1 MLLTKLKKSP
11 RKLLKTIKKNWPEA
25 ILVVFAFCFS
35 WWLMWHTFSYKD
47 NQMLIAAKV
56 WSDFAANIPLI
67 RSFSW
72 GGNWPPCDP
81 LFAGEQI
88 HYHFLFYLIVGLLE
102 RFGLP
107 LDFALNLPSLLSFSG
122 LVLVIYFLAKLI
134 FKSRFVAFLS
144 VSFFLFNSSLS
155 FLEFF
160 HQHPFS
166 LNTLSEII
174 NNRNFPSFGPYD
186 GKIVSAFWSLNIYTN
201 QRHLALA
208 YFLILFLCFLF
219 LKSEI
224 NGQQFTLKRA
234 LLAGFIIGIFPII
247 HSVGYGMLMVIFS
260 VFFLIFS
267 RQRRPLFV
275 TLLIA
280 FLIGFPQ
287 LFLIRVG
294 GQGNFRFN
302 PGYLIAGRLNIK
314 NFLHYWFYN
323 LGLSLFFIP
332 LGFWKSKKLA
342 KKVFLAFI
350 PLFFIPNFFQFSR
363 EMAANHKFLNLF
375 IIVGN
380 MFSAYLIFLI
390 WQKNVLGKILA
401 TIFTFFLVFSGIVD
415 FFPIKN
421 DSYMV
426 IPDAQKDSRVDWIKN
441 NTPPKSTFLNSS
453 YLYHPASLA
462 GRLIF
467 LGWPYFP
474 WAGGLDSDKRVRIM
488 RNIYENRNPQEI
500 CRLLKENKIDYFTV
514 EDVLN
519 DPNLPKIESWFF
531 QNNFKYSFKDLKS
544 GMQIYSVKDNCR

>member
-1 MLLTKLKKSP
+1 MLLSKE
-11 RKLLKTIKKNWPEA
+11 RKLLKKLLKIIKKNWPETF
-25 ILVVFAFCFS
+25 LVVFALCFS
-35 WWLMWHTFSYKD
+35 WWLMWHTFNYKD
-47 NQMLIAAKV
+47 GQMLIATKV

-72 GGNWPPCDP
+72 GKNWPPKDP
-81 LFAGEQI
+81 LFAGESS
-88 HYHFLFYLIVGLLE
+88 HYHFLFYLIVGILE

-107 LDFALNLPSLLSFSG
+107 LDFALNLPSFLGFFCLI
-122 LVLVIYFLAKLI
+122 LVIYFFAKLI

-144 VSFFLFNSSLS
+144 VVFFLFNSSLS

-160 HQHPFS
+160 RRHPWSWKVF
-166 LNTLSEII
+166 SEII
-174 NNRNFPSFGPYD
+174 TNKNFPSFGPYD

-208 YFLILFLCFLF
+208 YSLILLLCFIF
-219 LKSEI
+219 LKDEI
-224 NGQQFTLKRA
+224 ENRKFSWKKA
-234 LLAGFIIGIFPII
+234 LLAGFFIGIFPII
-247 HSVGYGMLMVIFS
+247 HSVGYGMLMIIFS
-260 VFFLIFS
+260 IFFLSFS
-267 RQRRPLFV
+267 QQRKSLFL
-275 TLLIA
+275 TLAIA

-287 LFLIRVG
+287 LFLIKFG
-294 GQGNFRFN
+294 GQGNFSFN
-302 PGYLIAGRLNIK
+302 PGYLIADKLTFK
-314 NFLHYWFYN
+314 NFLSYWFYN

-332 LGFWKSKKLA
+332 IGFLKSKKLA
-342 KKVFLAFI
+342 KKIFLSFV
-350 PLFFIPNFFQFSR
+350 PLFFIPNLFQFSR

-380 MFSAYLIFLI
+380 MFSAYLISLI
-390 WQKNVLGKILA
+390 WQKKNLGKILA
-401 TIFTFFLVFSGIVD
+401 TIFIFFLIFSGIID

-421 DSYMV
+421 DSYM
-426 IPDAQKDSRVDWIKN
+426 IIFDAPKDPRVDWIKN
-441 NTPPKSTFLNSS
+441 NTPPDSTFLNSS

-474 WAGGLDSDKRVRIM
+474 WAGGLDSDERVRIM

-519 DPNLPKIESWFF
+519 DPNLPKIESRFF
-531 QNNFKYSFKDLKS
+531 QNNFEYSFKDPKS